1 VSAGRRAGGTAR
13 QAQIRAVLGEQGY
26 RRYQQALARAGGIAR
41 QAQLRAA
48 LGEPGYRGYQQTLY
62 QRAVHKHG
70 AVKMRAIL
78 TTAHER
84 RRRWRIANPT
94 PAEAIVHW
102 EALAAGLTLHA
113 DLTGSWEWLAYCA
126 EPSHCPFTPTDA
138 LIEARVLSYACDL
151 LLPARALAIEVIGGI
166 HALTVERD
174 AARLAALRAQGLTV
188 VTLTNEQVYAGE
200 AERLF
205 ASLLEEARHA
215 A

>member
-1 VSAGRRAGGTAR
+1 MSAGPRAGGAAR

-48 LGEPGYRGYQQTLY
+48 LGEPGYRGYQRTLY
-62 QRAVHKHG
+62 QRAVQKHG
-70 AVKMRAIL
+70 AVRMRAIL

-94 PAEAIVHW
+94 PAEAILHW

-113 DLTGSWEWLAYCA
+113 DLTGSFTWSAYRA
-126 EPSHCPFTPTDA
+126 DPARWPFTSTDA
-138 LIEARVLSYACDL
+138 LVEARVLGYACDL
-151 LLPARALAIEVIGGI
+151 LLPARALAIEVVGGV
-166 HALTVERD
+166 HALTTERD
-174 AARLAALRAQGLTV
+174 ATRLAALRDQELTV
-188 VTLTNEQVYAGE
+188 ITFTNEQVYAG
-200 AERLF
+200 AAAALF
-205 ASLLEEARHA
+205 DLTLESRHA